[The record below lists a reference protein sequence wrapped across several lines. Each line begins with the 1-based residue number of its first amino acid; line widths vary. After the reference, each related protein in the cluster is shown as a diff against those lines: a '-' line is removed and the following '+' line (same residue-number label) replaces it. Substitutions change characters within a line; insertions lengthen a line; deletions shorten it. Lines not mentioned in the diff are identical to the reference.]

1 MNIPTQCPFSGRSLA
16 PDDSPLL
23 ADEAGRPADPVGA
36 ALAFLDQFARE
47 NHTTPDT
54 ARRTQV
60 AEEIRHG
67 GFYRQTPEE
76 LAFACRLAWRN
87 SRRCIGRRFWES
99 LDVVDAR
106 DVTTAEGI
114 FEACIAHLRRS
125 TNGGRIQPLITV
137 FAPSGP
143 DAPGPRI
150 HNYQLI
156 RYAGYRAAD
165 GTVLGDPAETDFTAR
180 LLEAGWTPPRTR
192 SAFDILPLLIEVPGE
207 KPRFFPVPPD
217 AVLEVPI
224 THPTLTWFADLH
236 LRWHALPAVSNMS
249 LQTGGARYTAAPFSG
264 YYMVTE
270 IAARNFG
277 DPHRYN
283 LLPVVADRLDPQL
296 RSQDPFWRDRALI
309 ELTAAV
315 LHSFRLAGV
324 TMVDHHTASRQFMD
338 HLAKEKDAGR
348 PVPGDWS
355 WLVPPISGSA
365 SPVFHRAY
373 DPRRRLP
380 DFVLEP
386 RKTC

>member
-23 ADEAGRPADPVGA
+23 ADEAGHPADPVRA
-36 ALAFLDQFARE
+36 AHAFLDQFARE
-47 NHTTPDT
+47 KHTTSDV

-143 DAPGPRI
+143 DVPGPRI
-150 HNYQLI
+150 HNYQLV
-156 RYAGYRAAD
+156 RYAGYRADD
-165 GTVLGDPAETDFTAR
+165 GTVLGDPAETNFTAR
-180 LLEAGWTPPRTR
+180 LLEAGWIPPRNR

-224 THPTLTWFADLH
+224 THPTLPWFADLH

-296 RSQDPFWRDRALI
+296 RSQDPFWRDRALV

-386 RKTC
+386 RKT

>member
-1 MNIPTQCPFSGRSLA
+1 MNIPTQCPFSGRNLA

-23 ADEAGRPADPVGA
+23 ADEAGHPADPVGA
-36 ALAFLDQFARE
+36 AHAFLDQFARE
-47 NHTTPDT
+47 NHTTPDI
-54 ARRTQV
+54 ARRIQA

-99 LDVVDAR
+99 LEVVDAR

-165 GTVLGDPAETDFTAR
+165 GTMLGDPAEIDFTAR
-180 LLEAGWTPPRTR
+180 LLEAGWAPPRTR

-217 AVLEVPI
+217 AVLEVSI

-296 RSQDPFWRDRALI
+296 RSQDPFWRDRALV

-386 RKTC
+386 RKT

>member
-1 MNIPTQCPFSGRSLA
+1 
-16 PDDSPLL
+16 
-23 ADEAGRPADPVGA
+23 
-36 ALAFLDQFARE
+36 
-47 NHTTPDT
+47 
-54 ARRTQV
+54 
-60 AEEIRHG
+60 
-67 GFYRQTPEE
+67 
-76 LAFACRLAWRN
+76 
-87 SRRCIGRRFWES
+87 
-99 LDVVDAR
+99 VVDAR
-106 DVTTAEGI
+106 DVTTAGGI

-156 RYAGYRAAD
+156 RYAGYRADD
-165 GTVLGDPAETDFTAR
+165 GTVLGDPAETNFTAR
-180 LLEAGWTPPRTR
+180 LLEAGWTPPRNR
-192 SAFDILPLLIEVPGE
+192 SAFDVLPLLIEVPGE

-296 RSQDPFWRDRALI
+296 RSQDPFWRDRALV

-386 RKTC
+386 RKT